1 MRTPS
6 GKRVERVRSR
16 GAGIALLAL
25 LLVGCG
31 SEPERAG
38 EPGAEPVLVETFGVA
53 LEVVQDSYEA
63 VGTIRP
69 RTSAK
74 LASQVMAA
82 IESVAVEPG
91 DAVEAGQQLAA
102 LDDRDLR
109 AEYDRAR
116 ADYDRFRLLL
126 EKNAVTQAE
135 LDVVESRFRVAR
147 AALSYSDIRAPFAG
161 VVVRKL
167 CDAGD
172 MAVPGKVLF
181 EIEAA
186 NAFRVEAL
194 VPERFGRFALVGT
207 PTQVS
212 VDASG
217 ERCSGSIGEVV
228 PGAQAETRSILVKI
242 DAACRGSLQSGGFA
256 RARLSVGE
264 RSVISV
270 PQAALQRTGQLQYV
284 YVVRDGR
291 AVMRLVKPGPARG
304 ERVEVLSGLE
314 PGDRVIVHAERE
326 LSDGQP
332 IRERAQGGS
341 G

>member
-1 MRTPS
+1 
-6 GKRVERVRSR
+6 
-16 GAGIALLAL
+16 

-31 SEPERAG
+31 SEPESTG
-38 EPGAEPVLVETFGVA
+38 EPRGEPVLVEIFGVA
-53 LEVVQDSYEA
+53 LEVVQDRYEA

-74 LASQVMAA
+74 LASQVMAT

-116 ADYDRFRLLL
+116 ADYERFRRLL

-147 AALSYSDIRAPFAG
+147 AALSYSEIRAPFAG
-161 VVVRKL
+161 VVVQKL

-172 MAVPGKVLF
+172 MAVPGKTLF

-194 VPERFGRFALVGT
+194 IPERYGRFALVGAAT
-207 PTQVS
+207 EVR

-242 DAACRGSLQSGGFA
+242 DAACGGPLQSGGFA
-256 RARLSVGE
+256 RARLPVGE

-270 PQAALQRTGQLQYV
+270 PPAALRRTGQLEYV
-284 YVVRDGR
+284 YVVHDGR
-291 AVMRLVKPGPARG
+291 AAMRLVKPGPARD

-314 PGDRVIVHAERE
+314 PGDRVIVRAERE
-326 LSDGQP
+326 ISDGQP
-332 IRERAQGGS
+332 IRERAQSGS

>member
-1 MRTPS
+1 MW
-6 GKRVERVRSR
+6 GRSC
-16 GAGIALLAL
+16 GAVVALFAL

-31 SEPERAG
+31 NDPESVG
-38 EPGAEPVLVETFGVA
+38 KPDAEPVLVETLGVA
-53 LEVVQDSYEA
+53 LEVVRDSYEA

-74 LASQVMAA
+74 LASQVMAT
-82 IESVAVEPG
+82 IESIAVEPG

-116 ADYDRFRLLL
+116 ADYERFRSLL
-126 EKNAVTQAE
+126 EKSAVTQAE

-147 AALSYSDIRAPFAG
+147 AALSYSEIRAPFAG
-161 VVVRKL
+161 VVVQKL

-194 VPERFGRFALVGT
+194 IPERFGRFALVGT
-207 PTQVS
+207 PTEVS

-217 ERCSGSIGEVV
+217 ERCNGSIGEVV

-242 DAACRGSLQSGGFA
+242 DAACDGPLQSGGFA
-256 RARLSVGE
+256 RARLPVGE
-264 RSVISV
+264 RSIISV
-270 PQAALQRTGQLQYV
+270 PLAALRRTGQLEYV
-284 YVVRDGR
+284 YVVYDGQ
-291 AVMRLVKPGPARG
+291 AAMRLVKPGPARG
-304 ERVEVLSGLE
+304 DRVEVLAGLE
-314 PGDRVIVHAERE
+314 SGDRVIVHAARE
-326 LSDGQP
+326 LADGQP
-332 IRERAQGGS
+332 VEERAPGGS